1 MPSPSDESPRDEQSS
16 NRSREESSNRSHKQ
30 SSNGSGEESSVDTH
44 GVTTWEP
51 RSALDRAAVSLHG
64 TLATRWRVFVVA
76 LAALVLVGQ
85 FFVAFGLFATDPFL
99 AVLSALSVI
108 PALLLVWYIRRQ
120 DTDPEPIGTLAVTF
134 VLGGLLASFAA
145 LVNTA
150 VGSVFRTIPLVG
162 SVLLFFLIVG
172 PGEEFVKWLA
182 VRLYA
187 FERSEFDAVVDG
199 AMYGAAAGLGFASIE
214 NVIYIAQNALT
225 AIESGTPV
233 LAATIP
239 TTVAR
244 SLAGPGHVLYSAFAG
259 YYLGLAKFNR
269 DQYGPL
275 VVKGLL
281 VAALLHGTY
290 NSLTTLLPR
299 LLPMTALTTF
309 AFILLWDGALTVLL
323 VRKLRRYRRVVSE
336 VPDDE
341 RVDSTPSAAAGG
353 D

>member
-1 MPSPSDESPRDEQSS
+1 MSEQSKDPPDEPS
-16 NRSREESSNRSHKQ
+16 TEP
-30 SSNGSGEESSVDTH
+30 SVETH

-51 RSALDRAAVSLHG
+51 RSPVDRVSVSLYE
-64 TLATRWRVFVVA
+64 TLATRWRLVVVA
-76 LAALVLVGQ
+76 LAALVLLGQ

-99 AVLSALSVI
+99 AVFSAVSVV

-120 DTDPEPIGTLAVTF
+120 DVDPEPVGTLAVTF

-150 VGSVFRTIPLVG
+150 AGTVFQRIPLVG
-162 SVLLFFLIVG
+162 SILLFFLIVG
-172 PGEEFVKWLA
+172 PGEELVKWLA

-187 FERSEFDAVVDG
+187 YERPEFDAVVDG

-214 NVIYIAQNALT
+214 NVIYIGQNALT
-225 AIESGTPV
+225 AIQNGGPV

-259 YYLGLAKFNR
+259 YYLGLARFN
-269 DQYGPL
+269 DEHYGPL

-281 VAALLHGTY
+281 IAALLHATY
-290 NSLTTLLPR
+290 NTLTTLLPQ
-299 LLPMTALTTF
+299 LLPTTMLTTV
-309 AFILLWDGALTVLL
+309 AFILVWDGALAVVL
-323 VRKLRRYRRVVSE
+323 VRKLRRYRRVVADR
-336 VPDDE
+336 PDGETDA
-341 RVDSTPSAAAGG
+341 SASGAASA
-353 D
+353 DD

>member
-1 MPSPSDESPRDEQSS
+1 MPTSSDDP
-16 NRSREESSNRSHKQ
+16 
-30 SSNGSGEESSVDTH
+30 SVDTH

-51 RSALDRAAVSLHG
+51 RTVGDRLSVSVHE
-64 TLATRWRVFVVA
+64 TLAANWRVLVVA
-76 LAALVLVGQ
+76 LAALVLLGQ

-99 AVLSALSVI
+99 AVFSAVSVI
-108 PALLLVWYIRRQ
+108 PALLLMWYIRRQ
-120 DTDPEPIGTLAVTF
+120 DVDPEPVGTLAVTF

-150 VGSVFRTIPLVG
+150 AGTVFRQVPVVG

-187 FERSEFDAVVDG
+187 FDRSEFDAVVDG

-225 AIESGTPV
+225 AIQNGSPV
-233 LAATIP
+233 LAATVP

-259 YYLGLAKFNR
+259 YYLGLAKFNEEH
-269 DQYGPL
+269 YGPL

-281 VAALLHGTY
+281 VATLLHATY
-290 NSLTTLLPR
+290 NSLTTLLPQF
-299 LLPMTALTTF
+299 LPMTGVTTF
-309 AFILLWDGALTVLL
+309 AFILLWDGALILVL
-323 VRKLRRYRRVVSE
+323 VRKLRQYREVVSE
-336 VPDDE
+336 QGGPNTPPQAASSDD
-341 RVDSTPSAAAGG
+341 
-353 D
+353 

>member
-1 MPSPSDESPRDEQSS
+1 MSTSSDDPPPND
-16 NRSREESSNRSHKQ
+16 
-30 SSNGSGEESSVDTH
+30 SSVDTQ

-51 RSALDRAAVSLHG
+51 RTVVDRLSVSLYG
-64 TLATRWRVFVVA
+64 TLAARWRLLVVA
-76 LAALVLVGQ
+76 LAALVLLGQ

-99 AVLSALSVI
+99 AVFSAVSVV

-120 DTDPEPIGTLAVTF
+120 DADPEPVGTLAVTF

-150 VGSVFRTIPLVG
+150 AGTVFRSVPVVG

-172 PGEEFVKWLA
+172 PGEELVKWLA

-187 FERSEFDAVVDG
+187 FDRPEFDAVVDG

-214 NVIYIAQNALT
+214 NVIYIGQNALT
-225 AIESGTPV
+225 AIQNGGPV

-259 YYLGLAKFNR
+259 YYLGLAKFN
-269 DQYGPL
+269 DDHYGPL

-281 VAALLHGTY
+281 IAALLHASY
-290 NSLTTLLPR
+290 NTLTTLLPQV
-299 LLPMTALTTF
+299 LPGATLATF
-309 AFILLWDGALTVLL
+309 AFILLWDGTLTVVLI
-323 VRKLRRYRRVVSE
+323 RKLRQYRRVAADH
-336 VPDDE
+336 DDE
-341 RVDSTPSAAAGG
+341 GETERSRAVGAD

>member
-1 MPSPSDESPRDEQSS
+1 MSTSSDEPPPD
-16 NRSREESSNRSHKQ
+16 ESSP
-30 SSNGSGEESSVDTH
+30 DTQ

-51 RSALDRAAVSLHG
+51 RTAVDRLSVSLYG
-64 TLATRWRVFVVA
+64 TLTAHWRLLVVA
-76 LAALVLVGQ
+76 LAALVLLGQ

-99 AVLSALSVI
+99 AGLSAVSVV

-120 DTDPEPIGTLAVTF
+120 DADPEPVGTLAVTF

-150 VGSVFRTIPLVG
+150 TGTVFRTVPVVG
-162 SVLLFFLIVG
+162 SVLLFFLVVG
-172 PGEEFVKWLA
+172 PGEELVKWLA

-187 FERSEFDAVVDG
+187 FDRDEFDTVVDG

-214 NVIYIAQNALT
+214 NVVYIGQNALT
-225 AIESGTPV
+225 AIQNGGPV

-259 YYLGLAKFNR
+259 YYLGLAKFN
-269 DQYGPL
+269 DDHYGPL

-281 VAALLHGTY
+281 VAALLHASY
-290 NSLTTLLPR
+290 NTLTTLLPQV
-299 LLPMTALTTF
+299 LPGSTLATF
-309 AFILLWDGALTVLL
+309 AFIVLWDGALTVVL
-323 VRKLRRYRRVVSE
+323 VRKLRRYRRVTA
-336 VPDDE
+336 DGD
-341 RVDSTPSAAAGG
+341 AAAEAG
-353 D
+353 DSRAVGADD

>member
-1 MPSPSDESPRDEQSS
+1 MSSSDGSDPEEPRNEQSTD
-16 NRSREESSNRSHKQ
+16 EPPPES
-30 SSNGSGEESSVDTH
+30 ESTDGGASAVDTH

-51 RSALDRAAVSLHG
+51 RSALDRIAVSLHG
-64 TLATRWRVFVVA
+64 TLAARWRVFVVV
-76 LAALVLVGQ
+76 LAALVLLGQ

-187 FERSEFDAVVDG
+187 FERSEFDTVVDG

-290 NSLTTLLPR
+290 NSLTTLLPQ

-309 AFILLWDGALTVLL
+309 GFILLWDGALTVVL
-323 VRKLRRYRRVVSE
+323 VRKLHRYRRVVSE
-336 VPDDE
+336 VDDE
-341 RVDSTPSAAAGG
+341 RAESTPSTAASG

>member
-1 MPSPSDESPRDEQSS
+1 MPTSSD
-16 NRSREESSNRSHKQ
+16 
-30 SSNGSGEESSVDTH
+30 ESSVDTH

-51 RSALDRAAVSLHG
+51 RTLGDRISVATYEALAAN
-64 TLATRWRVFVVA
+64 WRVLVVA
-76 LAALVLVGQ
+76 LAAVVLLGQ
-85 FFVAFGLFATDPFL
+85 FFVAFGLFAADPFL
-99 AVLSALSVI
+99 AVFSAVSVI
-108 PALLLVWYIRRQ
+108 PAVLLVWYIRRQ
-120 DTDPEPIGTLAVTF
+120 DVDPEPVGTLAVTF

-150 VGSVFRTIPLVG
+150 AGTVFRQVPVVGSI
-162 SVLLFFLIVG
+162 LLFFLVVG
-172 PGEEFVKWLA
+172 PGEELVKWLA

-187 FERSEFDAVVDG
+187 YDRSEFDAVIDG

-225 AIESGTPV
+225 AIQSGGPV

-259 YYLGLAKFNR
+259 YYLGLAKFT
-269 DQYGPL
+269 DDHYGPL

-290 NSLTTLLPR
+290 NSLTTILPR
-299 LLPMTALTTF
+299 VLPMSGLTTF
-309 AFILLWDGALTVLL
+309 AFIVLWDGVLLFVL
-323 VRKLRRYRRVVSE
+323 VRKLRRYRAAV
-336 VPDDE
+336 
-341 RVDSTPSAAAGG
+341 AAG
-353 D
+353 DAATDRPQAASADD

>member
-1 MPSPSDESPRDEQSS
+1 MPTSSDEP
-16 NRSREESSNRSHKQ
+16 
-30 SSNGSGEESSVDTH
+30 SVDTH

-51 RSALDRAAVSLHG
+51 RTLGDRLSVAVHE
-64 TLATRWRVFVVA
+64 TLAANWRVLVVA
-76 LAALVLVGQ
+76 LAALVLLGQ

-99 AVLSALSVI
+99 AVFSAVSVV

-120 DTDPEPIGTLAVTF
+120 DVDPEPVGTLAVTF

-150 VGSVFRTIPLVG
+150 AGTVFRQIPAVGSI
-162 SVLLFFLIVG
+162 LLFFLVVG
-172 PGEEFVKWLA
+172 PGEELVKWLA

-187 FERSEFDAVVDG
+187 YDRSEFDAVIDG

-225 AIESGTPV
+225 ALESGGPI

-259 YYLGLAKFNR
+259 YYLGLAKFN
-269 DQYGPL
+269 DDHYGPL

-290 NSLTTLLPR
+290 NSLTTLLPQV
-299 LLPMTALTTF
+299 LPMSGLTTF
-309 AFILLWDGALTVLL
+309 AFILLWDGALLLLL
-323 VRKLRRYRRVVSE
+323 VRKLRQYREVVAAEGGPNTSAE
-336 VPDDE
+336 AVSADD
-341 RVDSTPSAAAGG
+341 
-353 D
+353 